1 MAAQRSQ
8 LLMITSA
15 STRITADPAIDRSTP
30 VHEGQ
35 TWIAADPSSD
45 SASDMACYLVRFH
58 LRCSCGVKGPS

>member
-8 LLMITSA
+8 LLMNTLT
-15 STRITADPAIDRSTP
+15 STRITADPAIDLSTP

-35 TWIAADPSSD
+35 TWIAADPSAD
-45 SASDMACYLVRFH
+45 SASDMACYLVCFN